1 MSPFLN
7 YSGRGGSHPGR
18 RRGRGGR
25 SGRGGV
31 GRGRGRATRYGR
43 SDIGGAPY
51 SGREISVDRRRVNI
65 NKHQWIRSSESAE
78 EKDGI
83 KNDERPESTSKNIP
97 GISTVV
103 GTDEVVTGS
112 NSKKE
117 KDGSL
122 PLQEYSH
129 RIMKKDGQHK
139 LILSSKTKT
148 RSVAASAGISGDS
161 LSGKEQESRQ
171 TASTQGQTLKR
182 EGKNKLVSL
191 ATSNGANNATE
202 QQKQEPSTNKGFR
215 GRQNNTSS
223 IGGAINRRTKPAPP
237 STSLRPT
244 AKRVKLSIQPCS
256 KMKEED
262 TVACD
267 NLKADSDCSQ
277 TAAVM
282 DTNTSK
288 SKPTEKL
295 SDFAYRE
302 ISRVRHRRTIS
313 TQNLHWSKQINN
325 ESCKTSLPSA
335 TFAGNPNKRPRI
347 KNMGLV
353 RVQPD
358 EKSTPICPTFLRGLH
373 CQNQFCR
380 KRHDIPKEFAVPVCS
395 FFQRH
400 GQCLRGDTCVFRHVK
415 LNANAM
421 VCPSFAVLGFCED
434 EKCTMQHIHG
444 HKGAN
449 GVGFNNTRTIGTE
462 ESRRK
467 KPNNVYHR
475 NKSSNSGRA
484 KDT

>member
-1 MSPFLN
+1 
-7 YSGRGGSHPGR
+7 
-18 RRGRGGR
+18 
-25 SGRGGV
+25 
-31 GRGRGRATRYGR
+31 
-43 SDIGGAPY
+43 
-51 SGREISVDRRRVNI
+51 VNT
-65 NKHQWIRSSESAE
+65 NKHQWIRSSDSAE

-83 KNDERPESTSKNIP
+83 ENDERLESTLKNN
-97 GISTVV
+97 ISGNNTVV
-103 GTDEVVTGS
+103 DAVTDKVVTGS

-148 RSVAASAGISGDS
+148 RSVAATAGISGDS
-161 LSGKEQESRQ
+161 LSAKEQDTRQ
-171 TASTQGQTLKR
+171 PATTQGQTLRR
-182 EGKNKLVSL
+182 EGRNKLVSL
-191 ATSNGANNATE
+191 STSNAVKNATE
-202 QQKQEPSTNKGFR
+202 QQKQDPSTNNGFR
-215 GRQNNTSS
+215 GRQNNTSC
-223 IGGAINRRTKPAPP
+223 IGGTINRRKKPVPP

-244 AKRVKLSIQPCS
+244 AKRVKLSVQPCRR
-256 KMKEED
+256 EV
-262 TVACD
+262 TIACD
-267 NLKADSDCSQ
+267 KLKEDSDCSQ

-282 DTNTSK
+282 ETNDSK

-302 ISRVRHRRTIS
+302 ISRVRQRPTIS
-313 TQNLHWSKQINN
+313 RQNLHWSKQSNN
-325 ESCKTSLPSA
+325 ESCKTSLPSS
-335 TFAGNPNKRPRI
+335 TFAGNPNKRPKI

-358 EKSTPICPTFLRGLH
+358 EKNTPICPTFLRGLH
-373 CQNQFCR
+373 CQNRFCL

-415 LNANAM
+415 LNPNAM

-434 EKCTMQHIHG
+434 EKCTMQHVCG
-444 HKGAN
+444 RKAAN
-449 GVGFNNTRTIGTE
+449 GVGVNNTRAIGTK
-462 ESRRK
+462 ESLRK

-475 NKSSNSGRA
+475 DKSTSGGRA

>member
-1 MSPFLN
+1 MSPFFS
-7 YSGRGGSHPGR
+7 YSGRGGSH
-18 RRGRGGR
+18 RGRGRGRGR
-25 SGRGGV
+25 SGRGAV
-31 GRGRGRATRYGR
+31 GRGRGRSTRLPYVR
-43 SDIGGAPY
+43 SGIGGTPY
-51 SGREISVDRRRVNI
+51 SGREISLDRRVNI
-65 NKHQWIRSSESAE
+65 NKHQWVRSPGSAE

-103 GTDEVVTGS
+103 GTDKVVTGS
-112 NSKKE
+112 DSKKE
-117 KDGSL
+117 KDEAL
-122 PLQEYSH
+122 PFPEYSH
-129 RIMKKDGQHK
+129 PIMKKNKQHK

-148 RSVAASAGISGDS
+148 RSVASAGISGDS
-161 LSGKEQESRQ
+161 LSGKEQESRHP
-171 TASTQGQTLKR
+171 ATQGQTLTR

-191 ATSNGANNATE
+191 TTSNTANAT
-202 QQKQEPSTNKGFR
+202 KKKKDPSTNNGFR

-223 IGGAINRRTKPAPP
+223 IGGAINRRTKLAPP
-237 STSLRPT
+237 STVLRST
-244 AKRVKLSIQPCS
+244 AKRVKLSVQPCS

-262 TVACD
+262 TIAC
-267 NLKADSDCSQ
+267 NKLKEDSDC
-277 TAAVM
+277 
-282 DTNTSK
+282 NSK

-302 ISRVRHRRTIS
+302 ISRVRQRPIIS
-313 TQNLHWSKQINN
+313 RHNLHWSKQSNN
-325 ESCKTSLPSA
+325 ESCKTSLPSPSF
-335 TFAGNPNKRPRI
+335 TGNPNKGPKS
-347 KNMGLV
+347 KNIGLV
-353 RVQPD
+353 RIQPD
-358 EKSTPICPTFLRGLH
+358 ETNTPVCPTFLRGLH

-380 KRHDIPKEFAVPVCS
+380 KRHDIPKEYAMPVCS

-434 EKCTMQHIHG
+434 EKCTMQHVHG

-449 GVGFNNTRTIGTE
+449 GVSANNTCTIATE
-462 ESRRK
+462 ESPSRFRR

-475 NKSSNSGRA
+475 NKSTSGGRA